1 MGKRKAWIVD
11 VDGTLADV
19 SGIRHFVVKT
29 PDNRFK
35 DFDKFHA
42 HSVDVP
48 AHGHVVEMVREAKA
62 AGFDILIVTA
72 RRAKWRH
79 HTAWFLALNGVPSDA
94 LFMRGNKDGRRDF
107 EVKADILAR
116 IQKSWDVVHAVDDRP
131 EVCALWEA
139 NGIPVTRVPGWQELD

>member
-1 MGKRKAWIVD
+1 MKKPKAWIVD

-48 AHGHVVEMVREAKA
+48 AHADVVTMVQAAKA

-79 HTAWFLALNGVPSDA
+79 HTAWFLALNEVPSDA

-107 EVKADILAR
+107 EVKADILAQ
-116 IQKSWDVVHAVDDRP
+116 IKKSWDVVHAVDDNP
-131 EVCALWEA
+131 NVIALWEQE
-139 NGIPVTRVPGWQELD
+139 GIPVTVIPGWENLT